1 MAIKKEVIRLPGA
14 PATPAPGAAP
24 LSPAIRAGDFV
35 FVSGQTPRD
44 PKTGEMVSGGIQA
57 QTRQVLENV
66 KALLEAAGSSM
77 DKVVNAT
84 VYCSN
89 SAYFNQI
96 NEVYRT
102 YFPADAPPT
111 RTFVTV
117 GSWPGP
123 FDIEIACIAIA

>member
-14 PATPAPGAAP
+14 AAPSGGAAP

-35 FVSGQTPRD
+35 FVSGQPPRD
-44 PKTGEMVSGGIQA
+44 PASGKMVSGDIEA

-89 SAYFNQI
+89 SAYFNRV
-96 NEVYRT
+96 NAVYRT

-117 GSWPGP
+117 GSWPGE
-123 FDIEIACIAIA
+123 FDIEIACIAIG

>member
-14 PATPAPGAAP
+14 PAIPAPGAAP

-35 FVSGQTPRD
+35 FVSGQPPRD
-44 PKTGEMVSGGIQA
+44 PKTGEMVSGDIQA

-89 SAYFNQI
+89 SAYFNKV

-102 YFPADAPPT
+102 YFATEPPT

>member
-14 PATPAPGAAP
+14 AAPSGGAAP

-35 FVSGQTPRD
+35 FVSGQPPRD
-44 PKTGEMVSGGIQA
+44 PKTGEMVSGDIQA

-66 KALLEAAGSSM
+66 KALLEAAGTCM

-89 SAYFNQI
+89 SAYFQKV

-102 YFPADAPPT
+102 YFPTDPPT

>member
-1 MAIKKEVIRLPGA
+1 MALQKQIVRLPGS

-35 FVSGQTPRD
+35 FVSGQPPRD
-44 PKTGEMVSGGIQA
+44 PKTGEMVSGDIKA

-66 KALLEAAGSSM
+66 KALVEAAGSSM

-89 SAYFNQI
+89 SAYFAQV

-123 FDIEIACIAIA
+123 FDIEIACIAIG